1 MDGCRLWKEIIIH
14 DMNCFINILGGV
26 RVHLLWGG
34 NHKATFIWIFP
45 NSRSSGENAINI
57 RSSMFN
63 IKSQPKTLLS
73 YLSGQVSLPSGWLS
87 LKYPKKDCKVLT
99 AIKYK
104 NAEKMAKSIQRE
116 VKCKR
121 F

>member
-14 DMNCFINILGGV
+14 DMNCFINVLGGV

-63 IKSQPKTLLS
+63 IKSQPQTLLS

-87 LKYPKKDCKVLT
+87 PKYPKKDCKVLT
-99 AIKYK
+99 AIKSK

-116 VKCKR
+116 VKCTR